1 PPLRPSPEVPGWTP
15 GRRRAGRSGAVGCRV
30 AVACRKRGV
39 EGLPRREGAYGV
51 ELAHAVVRRPPVAI
65 APLLKPMCAAHVVA
79 PMPPRLPSPDER
91 LPLRPVEFEILLT
104 LAPGERHGY
113 AIIQETEARS
123 EGAVTLET
131 GTLYRALH

>member
-1 PPLRPSPEVPGWTP
+1 MT
-15 GRRRAGRSGAVGCRV
+15 
-30 AVACRKRGV
+30 
-39 EGLPRREGAYGV
+39 
-51 ELAHAVVRRPPVAI
+51 
-65 APLLKPMCAAHVVA
+65 
-79 PMPPRLPSPDER
+79 PRLPSPGEH

-131 GTLYRALH
+131 GTLYRALHRLVQAGLVTPTERRATDDSEDERRRYYALTPLGRQVAAAEATRLARLVSAAQAARLIPRPATS